1 MRLLHI
7 VRLHFFITIKKRKGA
22 NMKHVYLTKE
32 EIDRSYRRGAITVR
46 EVKELLTDL
55 NQQAKRVVQKK
66 TACHENE
73 TFYKVA

>member
-7 VRLHFFITIKKRKGA
+7 VRLHFFITILKTKGF

-32 EIDRSYRRGAITVR
+32 EIDRSYRRGDITVR

-55 NQQAKRVVQKK
+55 KQQAKIVVPYKRVLLNK
-66 TACHENE
+66 
-73 TFYKVA
+73 